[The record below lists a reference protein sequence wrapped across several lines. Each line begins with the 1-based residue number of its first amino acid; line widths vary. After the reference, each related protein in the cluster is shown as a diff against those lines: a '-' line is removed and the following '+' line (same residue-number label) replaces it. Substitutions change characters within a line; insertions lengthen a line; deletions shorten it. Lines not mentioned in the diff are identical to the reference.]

1 MPPSIRAG
9 RALTQVGADGKHL
22 WFVLTDPDPE
32 TKKVV
37 TVMLVTARS
46 YTDKTVVLQPGV
58 HPFVVV
64 DSNVNYSSANL
75 VPLSRLNSRVAS
87 GKAVLYS
94 DMSPDLLRKVRKGL
108 LASTRT
114 PNYVKD
120 YCKGI
125 F

>member
-1 MPPSIRAG
+1 MAIVIQAG
-9 RALTQVGADGKHL
+9 RAVTQVGSDGKHL

-37 TVMLVTARS
+37 AVMLVTARS
-46 YTDKTVVLQPGV
+46 YTDKTVELHPGS
-58 HPFVVV
+58 HPFVVRE
-64 DSNVNYSSANL
+64 SNVNYSSADF
-75 VPLSRLNSRVAS
+75 VPVSRLNSRLAS
-87 GKAVLYS
+87 GDAILQP
-94 DMSPDLLRKVRKGL
+94 DMAPNLLKKVRKGL